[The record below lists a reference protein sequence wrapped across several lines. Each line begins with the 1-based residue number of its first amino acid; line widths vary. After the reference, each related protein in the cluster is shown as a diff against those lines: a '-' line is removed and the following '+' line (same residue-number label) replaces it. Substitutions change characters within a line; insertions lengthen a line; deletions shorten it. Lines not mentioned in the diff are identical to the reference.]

1 MFIAGKWAPISLILV
16 ALVLVLYQTAYSE
29 VGTAL
34 PLNGGTYNILL
45 NTTNKLTAA
54 IAASLT
60 ILSYT
65 ATAVVSANTA
75 MTYAHF
81 LSEKIP
87 ILWATIGTKP
97 AAAQTPTNTHFPL
110 SSFDL
115 SLLSNNMVQKH
126 ATLTLPCFVSCT
138 IRPWL
143 VGNASGVTFS
153 VCFPSVA
160 SFSCDS
166 LLNARLWSSFALFR
180 AHGCTICDEIGIV
193 AMVLVWRCGCAGVLF
208 IFACLTTLGIGE
220 SAAVAFVL
228 FVMHLITLTV
238 ISAVG
243 ITTLAVDGPAILK
256 QNWALPPVRS
266 VPADIFFGFCAGL
279 LGVSGFESSSN
290 YIEEQADGVFPK
302 TLRNMTIIV
311 AIFNPLLAFLATSL
325 MPVSFATDP
334 NSQLLILGQI
344 ARVSVG
350 YWLEVVVSVDAILVL
365 SGAVLTS
372 YVGVNGLVRR
382 MTLDRCL
389 PQFLLSENKWRG
401 TNHWIILIFFLLT
414 SSLILIV
421 NGNPITLSGVYTVA
435 FLSVLALFAIG
446 NLLLKFKRSR
456 LPRLYNAP
464 VPIVILGL
472 SLVVSALIGNIVLNV
487 VYLEYFSIYFS
498 ITLLIVITMLTR
510 TRILKWLHR
519 SPLKKILGRQLVNA
533 VKTINQQEMIFF
545 TKTDELSVLNKAILY
560 VRDNELTDRLRVVH
574 VYKSEDQIPPR
585 LRENIKILDEMYP
598 KHRID
603 LGLVKGTFNPALVE
617 KLADVFQVP
626 KNFMYITTPSNRFPH
641 SISEFGGVRLITH

>member
-1 MFIAGKWAPISLILV
+1 METPSEGERDSLLRDVGSSTSDESTSTQGYGAANEEEAVQTLGPNWEFAGQGTEVVYNNLIVDEAGFEAAKAQKYKHALGQLVSTAISGNDITSSCFYTIGLVMFVAGKWAPVSLLLV

-65 ATAVVSANTA
+65 ATAVTSANTA

-87 ILWATIGTKP
+87 IMWAT
-97 AAAQTPTNTHFPL
+97 
-110 SSFDL
+110 
-115 SLLSNNMVQKH
+115 
-126 ATLTLPCFVSCT
+126 
-138 IRPWL
+138 
-143 VGNASGVTFS
+143 VG
-153 VCFPSVA
+153 
-160 SFSCDS
+160 
-166 LLNARLWSSFALFR
+166 
-180 AHGCTICDEIGIV
+180 I
-193 AMVLVWRCGCAGVLF
+193 LF
-208 IFACLTTLGIGE
+208 IFACLTVFGIGE

-228 FVMHLITLTV
+228 FVMHLMTLV
-238 ISAVG
+238 VLSAVG
-243 ITTLAVDGPAILK
+243 ITTFIVDGPVILK
-256 QNWALPPVRS
+256 QNWALPSVRS

-290 YIEEQADGVFPK
+290 YIEEQAEGVFPK

-311 AIFNPLLAFLATSL
+311 TIFNPLLAFLATAL
-325 MPVSFATDP
+325 MPVSFAFNDHQ
-334 NSQLLILGQI
+334 QLLVMGQI

-382 MTLDRCL
+382 MALDRCL
-389 PQFLLSENKWRG
+389 PQFLLDENRWRG

-435 FLSVLALFAIG
+435 FLGVLALFAVG

-464 VPIVILGL
+464 VPVVIVGL

-498 ITLLIVITMLTR
+498 VTLLIVITMLTR

-519 SPLKKILGRQLVNA
+519 SPLKKLLGKQLVNA
-533 VKTINQQEMIFF
+533 VKKINQQEMIFF
-545 TKTDELSVLNKAILY
+545 TKTDELSILNKAILY
-560 VRDNELTDRLRVVH
+560 VRDNELTDRLRIVH

-603 LGLVKGTFNPALVE
+603 LGLVQGTFNPALVE
-617 KLADVFQVP
+617 KLAEVFNVP

-641 SISEFGGVRLITH
+641 RISEFGGVRLITH